1 MENHRRSEAIGATGS
16 GPARRL
22 RSTTALA
29 GAAGMA
35 VLAAAFSP
43 SVALANPAGGTVV
56 AGQAAIVPGGPGQLD
71 IVQTTSKAII
81 DWQRFGV
88 GETEHTRF
96 QQPDVNAIALNR
108 VVGTERSDIL
118 GRLSA
123 NGQVWLVNPNGIV
136 FGPNAK
142 VDVGGL
148 IATTHNIRNEDF
160 LAGNHVFEGAA
171 GSTATVENAG
181 AITVAQAGL
190 AAFVAPGVI
199 NRGTIEARLGE
210 VTLASGR
217 RFVVD
222 LFGDQKINIAMD
234 AKTDARPVASNGRP
248 VDALVK
254 NEGKIFADGGRVRM
268 TATAAKGLVD
278 RVVNMTGT
286 VQARTVEQK
295 DGEIILL
302 GDGGDVEVAGALDA
316 SGSGAGQKG
325 GTVVASGDRTAL
337 TATARV
343 NVSGHAGGGEALIG
357 GDVQGGRATAATLA
371 GYNIRPARKPVPPSA
386 VTVVEAGAVI
396 AADATVAGQ
405 GGKVV
410 VWAEDRA
417 RFDGA
422 VSAKGG
428 AAGGDGGFVETS
440 GKLTLQVG
448 GRVDAGSAGS
458 AGGGKA
464 GSWLLDPTDITIVAS
479 GGLTTLPATNPYEP
493 TGDATIQA
501 SAITSA
507 LAGTDVT
514 IQTGSVGGGYGDITV
529 SAPIAYNEF
538 RAASLTLKAHRNII
552 VNAGI
557 TAGNAPLNLTLNAD
571 SANTS
576 ATSPTSSGGAVLV
589 NVGGGS
595 TLSILTNGGNLL
607 IGGGTDPTT
616 IPARGPAGGVN
627 KSGVEFQSVNVDTGG
642 GDIRI
647 RGKGGTSSSA
657 GHKGVLLTDSHL
669 QAGGGLIS
677 LTGIGGSN
685 DSVGGGQNFGVELS
699 GSQLDTIGVIEVT
712 GTGGRGPGGQNHG
725 VAFFDSTVTGE
736 GGALAITGT
745 GGNGLEDRS
754 SGGENLGVSLS
765 GGLVKSTGGG
775 AIQIHGQG
783 GEGYGG
789 FNHGVK
795 LSNVA
800 GVESNLGALTVTGIG
815 GSGRDDG
822 DNVGFL
828 LGNGSSLKSL
838 GSTITVTG
846 DGGSGETSIGNDA
859 MQIGGT
865 INGHGTVTL
874 TAQDNDLLLTEGI
887 VRSTNGSVLV
897 DGNGSV
903 RLDGG
908 GNPDKGRIT
917 AGQMVEI
924 TAQEALELTAS
935 AGISAGQSVVA
946 EARDGVTMDNATV
959 SGSQGVILRS
969 DGDVW
974 LSASAVSTNGGAAVL
989 NANRSLPGG
998 LIKLDAASSI
1008 TTSGGA
1014 ITLGGGTDPTTG
1026 AAKGWSDNYPNGV
1039 TIADGSQLSS
1049 GGGAITITGENGED
1063 VIRGYGV
1070 VITGSG
1076 TGIDSG
1082 TGTVTIR
1089 GTATSTATHAN
1100 CTGACWSTGVLLD
1113 GSSGPVTIHSTS
1125 SASNAIL
1132 IDGNASGATTAKA
1145 QGMVARGQV
1154 AITTETGGIVLKGQG
1169 GQSASY
1175 DTVGG
1180 LELDASSASE
1190 LAVHSTSG
1198 SISLEGT
1205 TGNGSRSTGI
1215 RLVNNVR
1222 IGSTA
1227 STSSASA
1234 ITLTADTMELGD
1246 NGSPTIDGSGPLVV
1260 QPRTASTSIGLAG
1273 GSGTLDLSDDELA
1286 TFGLNLASL
1295 TIGRANGSGL
1305 ITVGGPWWLTTNLTL
1320 RTPNANGQNVGI
1332 ALQGS
1337 LTALSTGV
1345 TLNSGGMVTQYA
1357 PISAARLEL
1366 LGTGSHNLSDS
1377 SNSVQVLAG
1386 DTGSVTLNNLGE
1398 LEIGTAGASA
1408 GLRVGGGTLS
1418 LSTTGR
1424 ILQTAALGN
1433 VGLLSLSA
1441 GGDIELDRS
1450 GVDNTIASLGH
1461 IRRGGSL
1468 NLSNSGNG
1476 LTLTQAI
1483 DADPGNVTIR
1493 TAGNLT
1499 LNSGASVAAGGSGSI
1514 VLAAN
1519 GRFINNAG
1527 ASALTVD
1534 AGRWLVYAA
1543 DAGTLVAGG
1552 LTGDTVYGRSY
1563 ASYGPSAV
1571 TESGNLFIVAAAQT
1585 VPTSPPVTPVSPP
1598 VSPPVTPPVTPP
1610 VSPPVSPPVT
1620 TDPETGTPTTPV
1632 TPVKPTIPETT
1643 DPETGTPTTP
1653 TTPETTGPGS
1663 GTPTAPT
1670 TPAAPATPS
1679 TTTTAADPRVANTL
1693 QTVATIAN
1701 APVTTPPPPPTVPSG
1716 NATTG
1721 SSPAT
1726 FLSDLQQGTPD
1737 QSAPNGS
1744 GSPASPPA
1752 APVTVTLASGRTM
1765 TFSPAATAAYS
1776 AGATLTQPSPQVFA
1790 APQVQAAAAILVQGA
1805 SGDGMAQAV
1814 AVVAGSG
1821 LTPIEQRAVLQSVPV
1836 ATLIGGLT
1844 QSPDPVAAGVG
1855 AILQNNLASGTP
1867 NSYAEVRTLVSQ
1879 ANVPPAMAM
1888 AYLAMAQR
1896 VQREQRTQTLG
1907 GALRQLVAD
1916 PSMSDMFS
1924 RPLSLTAPTLRQ
1936 AGGRR
1941 TRGGTMTLRG
1951 IVADSA
1957 NVAEARVNGRWVF
1970 IDEQGQFRTS
1980 IPVEPGR
1987 TEATLTMTDEKGDTT
2002 EQVIQLDSTATA
2014 APDPAAGQG
2023 GKKIALMI
2031 AVDSYRN
2038 NAIPTLATPA
2048 ADIALV
2054 GQTLNERLGYE
2065 TRVLRN
2071 PTKAQIGDA
2080 LRKLGREVGEQDQVM
2095 VYYAGHGYE
2104 LSETGAGYWLPADAD
2119 TDSAKNWVSNND
2131 IGRFLSRMPAKH
2143 VMVVSDSCYSGAFT
2157 KEQKID
2163 AAALG
2168 NGEEL
2173 RQRRS
2178 VMALSSGGDEPVADG
2193 DVNSPFAAALVKR
2206 VRALPK
2212 DSGGF
2217 GLYQQVR
2224 EDVSREAPQTP
2235 QYGVIK
2241 AAGYDEGGDFL
2252 LGVQKAP
2259 LVN

>member
-1 MENHRRSEAIGATGS
+1 MGSHRLSEASGAARR
-16 GPARRL
+16 GPAKRL

-29 GAAGMA
+29 GAAGLA
-35 VLAAAFSP
+35 VLAAALSP

-56 AGQAAIVPGGPGQLD
+56 AGQAAIMPGAPGQLD

-81 DWQRFGV
+81 DWQRFGI

-96 QQPDVNAIALNR
+96 RQPDVNAITLNR

-181 AITVAQAGL
+181 TITVAEAGL
-190 AAFVAPGVI
+190 AAFVAPGVV

-234 AKTDARPVASNGRP
+234 AKTDARPVASDGKP
-248 VDALVK
+248 VDALVR
-254 NEGKIFADGGRVRM
+254 NEGRIFADGGRVRM

-316 SGSGAGQKG
+316 SGTGAGQKG

-343 NVSGHAGGGEALIG
+343 TVSGHAGGGEALIG
-357 GDVQGGRATAATLA
+357 GDVQGGKATAATLA

-386 VTVVEAGAVI
+386 VTVVEAGAVVT
-396 AADATVAGQ
+396 ADATATGQ

-417 RFDGA
+417 RFDGTI
-422 VSAKGG
+422 SAKGG
-428 AAGGDGGFVETS
+428 AAGGGGFVETS
-440 GKLTLQVG
+440 GKLTLQVA
-448 GRVDAGSAGS
+448 GRVDAGS

-464 GSWLLDPTDITIVAS
+464 GSWLLDPTDISIVAS
-479 GGLTTLPATNPYEP
+479 GGLSTLPATTPYEP
-493 TGDATIQA
+493 TADATVNA
-501 SAITSA
+501 GAITSA
-507 LAGTDVT
+507 LTGTDVI
-514 IQTGSVGGGYGDITV
+514 IQTGSAGGGYGDITV
-529 SAPIAYNEF
+529 SAPIAYNES
-538 RAASLTLKAHRNII
+538 RAASLTLKAHRNIV
-552 VNAGI
+552 VNADI
-557 TAGNAPLNLTLNAD
+557 TSGNAPLNLTLNAD
-571 SANTS
+571 STNTS

-595 TLSILTNGGNLL
+595 TLNILTNGGNLL
-607 IGGGTDPTT
+607 IGGGTDPATL
-616 IPARGPAGGVN
+616 PARGPTGGIN
-627 KSGVEFQSVNVDTGG
+627 KSGVEFQSVSVNTGG

-647 RGKGGTSSSA
+647 LGKGGTSSSA
-657 GHKGVLLTDSHL
+657 GHKGVLLTGSHL

-677 LTGIGGSN
+677 LTGTGGSN
-685 DSVGGGQNFGVELS
+685 DSASGGQNFGVELS
-699 GSQLDTIGVIEVT
+699 GSQLDTVGVIEIT
-712 GTGGRGPGGQNHG
+712 GTGGRGPGGLNHG
-725 VAFFDSTVTGE
+725 VTLFNSTVTGE
-736 GGALAITGT
+736 AGAIAITGT
-745 GGNGLEDRS
+745 GGSGLEDTS

-775 AIQIHGQG
+775 AVQIHGQG
-783 GEGYGG
+783 GEGFGG
-789 FNHGVK
+789 LNHGVK
-795 LSNVA
+795 LSNNA
-800 GVESNLGALTVTGIG
+800 GIQTNLGALSVTGLG
-815 GSGRDDG
+815 GNGRMDG
-822 DNVGFL
+822 DNAGFL
-828 LGNGSSLKSL
+828 LDNDGSSLTSL
-838 GSTITVTG
+838 ASTITVTG
-846 DGGSGETSIGNDA
+846 HGGSGESSIDNDG
-859 MQIGGT
+859 MRIGGA
-865 INGHGTVTL
+865 ISGHGTVTL
-874 TAQDNDLLLTEGI
+874 TAQESDLLLMSGT
-887 VRSTNGSVLV
+887 VASTAGSLRI
-897 DGNGSV
+897 DGNRSV
-903 RLDGG
+903 RMDGG
-908 GNPDKGRIT
+908 GQPNMGRAT
-917 AGQMVEI
+917 AAQMVEI
-924 TAQEALELTAS
+924 TAQGMLELNAG

-946 EARDGVTMDNATV
+946 QAQYGVTMDNATV
-959 SGSQGVILRS
+959 SGSQGVTLRS
-969 DGDVW
+969 DRDVW
-974 LSASAVSTNGGAAVL
+974 LSATTVTTSGGAAVL
-989 NANRSLPGG
+989 HANRTLSGG
-998 LIKLDAASSI
+998 MIMLDSASSI

-1026 AAKGWSDNYPNGV
+1026 AARGGSSDYPDGV
-1039 TIADGSQLSS
+1039 TIKDGSQLSS
-1049 GGGAITITGENGED
+1049 GGGAITITGENGDD

-1070 VITGSG
+1070 TITGSG
-1076 TGIDSG
+1076 TGTGIDAGNG
-1082 TGTVTIR
+1082 TLTIR

-1100 CTGACWSTGVLLD
+1100 CTGSCWSTGVLLD
-1113 GSSGPVTIHSTS
+1113 GSNGPVTLHSTS
-1125 SASNAIL
+1125 PSSNAIL
-1132 IDGNASGATTAKA
+1132 IEGNAGGATTGKA
-1145 QGMVARGQV
+1145 QGVVARGQV
-1154 AITTETGGIVLKGQG
+1154 AITTTTGGITLKGQG
-1169 GQSASY
+1169 GQSASH
-1175 DTVGG
+1175 DAVGA
-1180 LELDASSASE
+1180 LELDAASASE
-1190 LAVHSTSG
+1190 LVVHSASG
-1198 SISLEGT
+1198 PITLEAVTGT
-1205 TGNGSRSTGI
+1205 GAKSSGI
-1215 RLVNNVR
+1215 RLANNVR
-1222 IGSTA
+1222 IGSVD
-1227 STSSASA
+1227 SSSA
-1234 ITLTADTMELGD
+1234 ITLTSDTMELAEG
-1246 NGSPTIDGSGPLVV
+1246 NGPFIDSTGPLVV
-1260 QPRTASTSIGLAG
+1260 QPRTASASIGLNG
-1273 GSGTLDLSDDELA
+1273 GSGTLELSSDELA
-1286 TFGLNLASL
+1286 VFGLNLGSL
-1295 TIGRANGSGL
+1295 TIGRADGSGT
-1305 ITVGGPWWLTTNLTL
+1305 ITLGGPWWLSTNLTL
-1320 RTPNANGQNVGI
+1320 RNPNANGQNIGI
-1332 ALQGS
+1332 DLQGS
-1337 LTALSTGV
+1337 LTALYTRV
-1345 TLNSGGMVTQYA
+1345 TLNSGGIVTQYA

-1366 LGTGSHNLSDS
+1366 LGSGSHNLSDS
-1377 SNSVQVLAG
+1377 SNSIQTLAG
-1386 DTGSVTLNNLGE
+1386 NTGSVTLNNLGE
-1398 LEIGTAGASA
+1398 LEIGTAGGST

-1424 ILQTAALGN
+1424 LYQTAALRN
-1433 VGLLSLSA
+1433 VGVLSLSV
-1441 GGDIELDRS
+1441 GGGIELDRS
-1450 GVDNTIASLGH
+1450 GVDNSIATLGH
-1461 IRRGGSL
+1461 IRRGGTL
-1468 NLSNSGNG
+1468 TLSNSGNG
-1476 LTLTQAI
+1476 LTLTQPI
-1483 DADPGNVTIR
+1483 EADPGNVMIR

-1499 LNSGASVAAGGSGSI
+1499 LDNGASVAAGGSGTI

-1519 GRFINNAG
+1519 GSFVNNAG

-1534 AGRWLVYAA
+1534 SGRWLVYAA
-1543 DAGTLVAGG
+1543 DAGTLVTGG
-1552 LTGDTVYGRSY
+1552 LVGDTVYGRSY
-1563 ASYGPSAV
+1563 ASYGPTAV
-1571 TESGNLFIVAAAQT
+1571 TENGNLFIVAAAQS
-1585 VPTSPPVTPVSPP
+1585 VPTSPPVTPVTP
-1598 VSPPVTPPVTPP
+1598 VSPPVTPP

-1620 TDPETGTPTTPV
+1620 
-1632 TPVKPTIPETT
+1632 PTIPETT

-1653 TTPETTGPGS
+1653 VTPTTPETTDPGT
-1663 GTPTAPT
+1663 GTPTSPATPT
-1670 TPAAPATPS
+1670 TPITPETTTPGTGTPTSPATP
-1679 TTTTAADPRVANTL
+1679 TTPTTPSPTTAADPRVANTL
-1693 QTVATIAN
+1693 QTVANIAN

-1716 NATTG
+1716 GPPTTG
-1721 SSPAT
+1721 GNPNA
-1726 FLSDLQQGTPD
+1726 FLSDLQQGTPG
-1737 QSAPNGS
+1737 SPTPNG
-1744 GSPASPPA
+1744 GSPNAPSSN
-1752 APVTVTLASGRTM
+1752 PVTVTLASGRTM
-1765 TFSPAATAAYS
+1765 TFSPAAAAAHS
-1776 AGATLTQPSPQVFA
+1776 TGATLTQPGPQVFA
-1790 APQVQAAAAILVQGA
+1790 APQVQAATATLVQAA

-1814 AVVAGSG
+1814 AAVAGSG
-1821 LTPIEQRAVLQSVPV
+1821 LTPMEQRAVLQSVPV

-1855 AILQNNLASGTP
+1855 AILQNNLASGAP
-1867 NSYAEVRTLVSQ
+1867 GSYAEVRALVSQ
-1879 ANVPPAMAM
+1879 ANVPPAMAL

-1916 PSMSDMFS
+1916 PSASDMFS
-1924 RPLSLTAPTLRQ
+1924 RPASSAAPSLRQ
-1936 AGGRR
+1936 AGGGR

-1980 IPVEPGR
+1980 IPVEPGK

-2002 EQVIQLDSTATA
+2002 EQVIQLDATA
-2014 APDPAAGQG
+2014 AAAPDAAAGQG

-2031 AVDSYRN
+2031 AVDSYRSS
-2038 NAIPTLATPA
+2038 AIPTLATPA

-2054 GQTLNERLGYE
+2054 GRTLNERLGYE

-2163 AAALG
+2163 AAG
-2168 NGEEL
+2168 IGSGEEL

-2193 DVNSPFAAALVKR
+2193 EVNSPFAAALVNR

-2224 EDVSREAPQTP
+2224 EDVSRSAPQTP

-2252 LGVQKAP
+2252 LGVQKPP